1 MADQMTFK
9 RYELKYLL
17 TPPQKEAV
25 LRALETEMSLDSYG
39 RTTIRNL
46 YFDTDTFRL
55 IRRSLEHPVYKEKLR
70 VRSYR
75 RAGETDRVFV
85 ELKKKSESV
94 VYKRRMAMPQA
105 QALLW
110 LSGDGDAPPESQIA
124 KEIEYFRRFYSP
136 LFPRVFLS
144 YEREAFFDPA
154 GSDLRVTLDEA
165 VLYRRDA
172 LSLDTEPSGV
182 RLLPPGTT
190 LMEVKTSG
198 GFPLWMAHLLSR
210 ERIFKTTFSKYG
222 AAYQHMLQIK
232 FSERKE
238 ESLYA

>member
-9 RYELKYLL
+9 RYEFKYLL

-25 LRALETEMSLDSYG
+25 LRALGEKMSVSPYG
-39 RTTIRNL
+39 HTTIRNL

-70 VRSYR
+70 VRSYC
-75 RAGETDRVFV
+75 RAGEEDRVFV

-110 LSGDGDAPPESQIA
+110 LSGSGTPPPSSQIA
-124 KEIEYFRRFYSP
+124 EEIDYFRRFYHPLSP
-136 LFPRVFLS
+136 VVFLS
-144 YEREAFFDPA
+144 YERDAYFDPD
-154 GSDLRVTLDEA
+154 GSDFRVTLDEA
-165 VLYRRDA
+165 ILYRRDA
-172 LSLDTEPSGV
+172 LSLDTDPSGIP
-182 RLLPPGTT
+182 LLPPGRT
-190 LMEVKTSG
+190 LMELKTSG

-210 ERIFKTTFSKYG
+210 EQIFKTTFSKYG
-222 AAYQHMLQIK
+222 TAYQHLLQTKSIG
-232 FSERKE
+232 RKE
-238 ESLYA
+238 DPLYA